1 MENEWPR
8 DWLGGRWQ
16 VLVADATSKSCM
28 PTGGQTRSTTP
39 PHTRSSYLESSILQA
54 KKVTHSLAS
63 FKDGGD
69 GGFFE

>member
-1 MENEWPR
+1 MATR
-8 DWLGGRWQ
+8 LARWS
-16 VLVADATSKSCM
+16 VASFSRGCDVKIM

-69 GGFFE
+69 GGLVE